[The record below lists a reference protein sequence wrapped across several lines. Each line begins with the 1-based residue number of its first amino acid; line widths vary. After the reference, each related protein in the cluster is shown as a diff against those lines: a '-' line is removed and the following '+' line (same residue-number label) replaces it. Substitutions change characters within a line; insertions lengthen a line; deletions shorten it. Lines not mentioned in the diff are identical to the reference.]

1 MGTILAAVSAMTA
14 LFQQGNQSLSPS
26 CTASQPSTLSGWLTV
41 VYLRITVNNFQY
53 VFGVQLKMY
62 EVCKRYS
69 TVAYSSCIMTYTSF
83 MRPFFSS

>member
-41 VYLRITVNNFQY
+41 VYLRMTVNNFQY

-83 MRPFFSS
+83 MRPFFSN

>member
-1 MGTILAAVSAMTA
+1 VTMGTILAAVSAMTA

-41 VYLRITVNNFQY
+41 VYLRITVNNLQY
-53 VFGVQLKMY
+53 AFGVQLKL
-62 EVCKRYS
+62 CKRYS
-69 TVAYSSCIMTYTSF
+69 TVTYSSCIMTYTSF

>member
-1 MGTILAAVSAMTA
+1 MGTILAAVSAITA
-14 LFQQGNQSLSPS
+14 LFQPGNQSLSPS